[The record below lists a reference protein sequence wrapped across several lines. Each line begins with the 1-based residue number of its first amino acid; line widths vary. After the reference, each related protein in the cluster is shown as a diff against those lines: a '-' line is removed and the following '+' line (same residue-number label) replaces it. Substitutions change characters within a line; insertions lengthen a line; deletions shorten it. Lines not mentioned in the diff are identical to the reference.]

1 MRRFR
6 LALRLLAIQRTLI
19 KHGLEEFVWATHLFR
34 PVGWLYRLIPRR
46 ARREDLGV
54 RIRRC
59 LEDLGPIFV
68 KFGQAVSTRRD
79 LLPPAIA
86 DELAKLQDSVPPFPT
101 GIAVAAVER
110 ALGGSVDDIYAEF
123 DREPLAAASIA
134 QVHAARLRS
143 GESVVVKILR
153 PDVHAKVA
161 RDLELLYAV
170 ARLARR
176 YLADGRRLRPVEVVA
191 EFEKTL
197 HTELDLMREAANASQ
212 LRRNFDGSD
221 MLYVPEIYWDYCRSD
236 VLTLERIRG
245 VPISDLDEL
254 KARGTNI
261 RRLAHNGV
269 EIFFTQVFEHNFF
282 HADMHPGN
290 IFVDIEDPEHPRYIA
305 VDFGIVGSLNDRD
318 QLYLAQNFVAFFNRD
333 YRRVAKL
340 HVDSGW
346 VPANTRIA
354 ELETAVRA
362 VCEPIFEKPLAE
374 ISFGLVLLRLFE
386 TARQFDM
393 EIQPQLVLLQKTL
406 LAIEGLG
413 RQLYPELDLWQ
424 TARPILE
431 QWLRRRMSPRRHI
444 ERLVEQWPQISSDLD
459 ALPDVVHRLVRGV
472 VEEPHES
479 VGSPGYGAEPRRQ
492 TATPW
497 GQVALGGLLAAGGG
511 GWLVVMMTP
520 AWAGWL
526 ALGAGAGLL
535 AGLHSGRSR

>member
-1 MRRFR
+1 MRRLR

-34 PVGWLYRLIPRR
+34 PIGWVRRLIPRR

-79 LLPPAIA
+79 LLPPDIA
-86 DELAKLQDSVPPFPT
+86 DQLAKLQDRVPPFSADL
-101 GIAVAAVER
+101 AVALIER
-110 ALGGSVDDIYAEF
+110 ALGASVEDVYAQF

-134 QVHAARLRS
+134 QVHAAQLPT
-143 GESVVVKILR
+143 GESVVVKVLR
-153 PDVHAKVA
+153 PGVHTSVA
-161 RDLELLYAV
+161 RDVELLYAV
-170 ARLARR
+170 ARLAQR
-176 YLADGRRLRPVEVVA
+176 YSPDGRRLRPVEVVG

-197 HTELDLMREAANASQ
+197 RDELDLMREAANASQ
-212 LRRNFDGSD
+212 LKRNFEGSD
-221 MLYVPEIYWDYCRSD
+221 KLYVPQVYWDHCRND
-236 VLTLERIRG
+236 VLTIERISG
-245 VPISDLDEL
+245 VPISDIDEL

-290 IFVDIEDPEHPRYIA
+290 IFVDVEDPDHPRYVA
-305 VDFGIVGSLNDRD
+305 VDFGIVGSLSDRD

-340 HVDSGW
+340 HIDSGW
-346 VPANTRIA
+346 VPADTRLA

-413 RQLYPELDLWQ
+413 RQLYPQLNLWD
-424 TARPILE
+424 TAQPVLE
-431 QWLRRRMSPRRHI
+431 EWLRKRMSPRRHI
-444 ERLVEQWPQISSDLD
+444 ERLLEQWPQIGEDLM
-459 ALPDVVHRLVRGV
+459 ALPDVVHRLVRRV
-472 VEEPHES
+472 VEEQQAPARENGP
-479 VGSPGYGAEPRRQ
+479 GSSRPSNP
-492 TATPW
+492 PW
-497 GQVALGGLLAAGGG
+497 GSALGGLLVLSGG
-511 GWLVVMMTP
+511 GWIGAAMTP
-520 AWAGWL
+520 AWIGWL
-526 ALGAGAGLL
+526 VLGVGAGILL
-535 AGLHSGRSR
+535 GRLASVRPL

>member
-1 MRRFR
+1 MRRLR

-34 PVGWLYRLIPRR
+34 PVGWLRRLIPRR
-46 ARREDLGV
+46 ARRDDLGV

-86 DELAKLQDSVPPFPT
+86 DELAKLQDRVPPFPAD
-101 GIAVAAVER
+101 IAVAAVEH
-110 ALGGSVDDIYAEF
+110 ALGGSVEEVYARF

-134 QVHAARLRS
+134 QVHAAQLKS

-153 PDVHAKVA
+153 PGVHARVA
-161 RDLELLYAV
+161 RDVELLYAV

-176 YLADGRRLRPVEVVA
+176 YSVDARRLRPVEVVA

-197 HTELDLMREAANASQ
+197 SVELDLMREAANASQ

-221 MLYVPEIYWDYCRSD
+221 MLYVPEVYWDYCRSD
-236 VLTLERIRG
+236 VMTMERISG
-245 VPISDLDEL
+245 IPISDIDAL

-261 RRLAHNGV
+261 QRLAHNGV

-290 IFVDIEDPEHPRYIA
+290 IFVDVEDPDYPRYVA
-305 VDFGIVGSLNDRD
+305 VDFGIVGSLSDRD

-340 HVDSGW
+340 HIDSGW
-346 VPANTRIA
+346 VPAHTRIA

-393 EIQPQLVLLQKTL
+393 EVQPQLVLLQKTL

-413 RQLYPELDLWQ
+413 RQLYPELNLWE
-424 TARPILE
+424 TAQPILE

-444 ERLVEQWPQISSDLD
+444 ERLVEQWPQISADLV
-459 ALPDVVHRLVRGV
+459 ALPDVIHRLVQSAV
-472 VEEPHES
+472 DEPHVPAS
-479 VGSPGYGAEPRRQ
+479 RSGANGSRPSKPL
-492 TATPW
+492 W
-497 GQVALGGLLAAGGG
+497 GLAALGGLLVVGGG
-511 GWLVVMMTP
+511 SWLVAEMTL

-526 ALGAGAGLL
+526 ALGVGIGLL
-535 AGLHSGRSR
+535 AARLAVRV